1 MIFRRAEIEDVVRLI
16 ELRKL
21 QLQDE
26 GQTPDVDIDQ
36 KLDIFFK
43 QKMQSGELVEW
54 VAEDETGRIIAT
66 AAVLFI
72 EFPPVFTNPTGKKGY
87 ITNMYT
93 ADEYRGQG
101 IAGLLLM
108 KIERES
114 KERGIT
120 NLMLHASEM
129 GRKAYVK
136 SGFRERQ
143 VVMEKKIE
151 IT

>member
-54 VAEDETGRIIAT
+54 VAEDDTGRIIAT

-72 EFPPVFTNPTGKKGY
+72 EFPPGFTNPTGKKGY

>member
-72 EFPPVFTNPTGKKGY
+72 EFPPGFTNPTGKKGY

-129 GRKAYVK
+129 GRKAYV
-136 SGFRERQ
+136 
-143 VVMEKKIE
+143 
-151 IT
+151 

>member
-72 EFPPVFTNPTGKKGY
+72 EFPPGFTNPTGKKGY

>member
-54 VAEDETGRIIAT
+54 VAEDDTGRIIAT

-72 EFPPVFTNPTGKKGY
+72 EFPPGFTNPTGKKGY

-108 KIERES
+108 KIERET

>member
-16 ELRKL
+16 ELRIL

-54 VAEDETGRIIAT
+54 VAEDETSRIIAT

-72 EFPPVFTNPTGKKGY
+72 EFPPGFTNPTGKKGY

-120 NLMLHASEM
+120 NLMRHASEM